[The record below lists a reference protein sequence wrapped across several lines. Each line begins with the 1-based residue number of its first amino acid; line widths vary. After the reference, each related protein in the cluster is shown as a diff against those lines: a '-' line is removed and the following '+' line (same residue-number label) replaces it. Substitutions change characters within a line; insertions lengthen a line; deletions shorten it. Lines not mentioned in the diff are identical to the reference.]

1 MMSFR
6 KTRFRCGSSLVLGVL
21 LLGGGGRALEAAS
34 ERSPT
39 YRSERVL
46 ASVPVDG
53 ESHYLAFP
61 AVLDLGE
68 EVLVSF
74 KRGGFHGGGAPA
86 SLDLLR
92 VDKRTDAVTWEP
104 GLAQAADK
112 TMQMGEWVRYPDGT
126 IANWSD
132 VQRPPGT
139 ERDGMQGVVSTDGG
153 RSFGPLIR
161 FGEVDGVEYGYPFGS
176 VVEGDT
182 TWMIVMSFSHLAGG
196 YSVIE
201 KYPHA
206 GQVAIIRSD
215 DSGENW
221 HFVRN
226 LTREFGDIPINESY
240 FVRHEDGF
248 LVVTRGYDQQVRLHR
263 TDDVFKVRKQ
273 MNLTEQN
280 AFIERYVGRPR
291 LFEREGSFYLI
302 GRNWTGS
309 TAGADDAVTDRQ
321 PRFPKAMKMCLFRV
335 NPESLA
341 VESYAVLD
349 NEEAANVT
357 DGYYPAPYWVER
369 DGETYLRVVDYKGV
383 DRRPPEIVEFEFKWA
398 EVR

>member
-1 MMSFR
+1 MNLR
-6 KTRFRCGSSLVLGVL
+6 TTRSRRGGCLVLSML
-21 LLGGGGRALEAAS
+21 LLGAGSISLFAAK
-34 ERSPT
+34 ERIPT

-46 ASVPVDG
+46 ASVPIDG
-53 ESHYLAFP
+53 VNPYLAFP

-86 SLDLLR
+86 ILDLLR
-92 VDKRTDAVTWEP
+92 LDKRTDAVTWGA
-104 GLAQAADK
+104 GLALAFNK
-112 TMQMGEWVRYPDGT
+112 TTQMGEWVLYPDGT
-126 IANWSD
+126 IANWID

-139 ERDGMQGVVSTDGG
+139 ERDGMQGVISTDGG
-153 RSFGPLIR
+153 QTFGPIVR

-176 VVEGDT
+176 LVEGDT
-182 TWMIVMSFSHLAGG
+182 TWMIVMSFSHLTGG

-215 DSGENW
+215 DSGESW
-221 HFVRN
+221 QFVRN
-226 LTREFGDIPINESY
+226 LTKEFGGIPINESH
-240 FVRHEDGF
+240 FVRAGEGF
-248 LVVTRGYDQQVRLHR
+248 LVVTRGYDQVCRLHR
-263 TDDVFKVRKQ
+263 TDDGFQVQ
-273 MNLTEQN
+273 QQQNITEAN
-280 AFIERYVGRPR
+280 GFIERYVGRPR
-291 LFEREGSFYLI
+291 LFERDGSFYLI

-309 TAGADDAVTDRQ
+309 TNPPVRSAGDKE
-321 PRFPKAMKMCLFRV
+321 PRFPAAMKMCLFRI
-335 NPESLA
+335 NPANLA

-349 NEEAANVT
+349 NAEAANVT

-369 DGETYLRVVDYKGV
+369 GGETYLRVVDYKGI
-383 DRRPPEIVEFEFKWA
+383 DRRPPEIVEFEFKWS

>member
-1 MMSFR
+1 MNSVGFTRLSNGLFFGGIALLTAMIASLQAMEER
-6 KTRFRCGSSLVLGVL
+6 KPV
-21 LLGGGGRALEAAS
+21 
-34 ERSPT
+34 

-53 ESHYLAFP
+53 ETPYLAFP
-61 AVLDLGE
+61 AVLDLGD

-92 VDKRTDAVTWEP
+92 LNKRTDAVTWEP

-112 TMQMGEWVRYPDGT
+112 IMQMGEWVRYPDGT
-126 IANWSD
+126 IANWVD

-139 ERDGMQGVVSTDGG
+139 ERDGMQGVVSTNGG
-153 RSFGPLIR
+153 QTFGPLIR

-182 TWMIVMSFSHLAGG
+182 TWMIVMSFSHLVGG

-215 DSGENW
+215 DSGESW
-221 HFVRN
+221 SFVRN
-226 LTREFGDIPINESY
+226 LTQEFGDIPINESY

-248 LVVTRGYDQQVRLHR
+248 LVVTRGYDQQVQLHR
-263 TDDVFKVRKQ
+263 TDGMFRVRKQ
-273 MNLTEQN
+273 ANLTEPN
-280 AFIERYVGRPR
+280 TFIERYVGRPR
-291 LFEREGSFYLI
+291 LFERDGQFYLI

-309 TAGADDAVTDRQ
+309 TARADDAVKDRQ

-335 NPESLA
+335 NPDTLV
-341 VESYAVLD
+341 VESYAILD
-349 NEEAANVT
+349 NAEAANVT
-357 DGYYPAPYWVER
+357 DGYYPAPYWVTR
-369 DGETYLRVVDYKGV
+369 GGETYLRVVDYKGI
-383 DRRPPEIVEFEFKWA
+383 DRRPPEIVAFEFKWS

>member
-1 MMSFR
+1 MAAVVMN
-6 KTRFRCGSSLVLGVL
+6 GSMVG
-21 LLGGGGRALEAAS
+21 AAE
-34 ERSPT
+34 ERQPV

-46 ASVPVDG
+46 ASVPVEGDNP
-53 ESHYLAFP
+53 YLAFP
-61 AVLDLGE
+61 AVLDLGD

-86 SLDLLR
+86 ILDLLR
-92 VDKRTDAVTWEP
+92 LDKRTDAVEWGA
-104 GLAQAADK
+104 GLAMGVNK

-126 IANWSD
+126 IANWID

-139 ERDGMQGVVSTDGG
+139 ERDGMQGVISTDGG
-153 RSFGPLIR
+153 KSFGPLVR

-215 DSGENW
+215 DSGESW

-226 LTREFGDIPINESY
+226 LTQEFGGIPINESY
-240 FVRHEDGF
+240 FVRAGDGF
-248 LVVTRGYDQQVRLHR
+248 LVVTRGYDQVGRLHR
-263 TDDVFKVRKQ
+263 TDGVFKVQQQRS
-273 MNLTEQN
+273 LTADY

-291 LFEREGSFYLI
+291 LFERDGDYYLI

-309 TAGADDAVTDRQ
+309 TNPPVRSDGDRE
-321 PRFPKAMKMCLFRV
+321 PRFPAAMKLCLFRV
-335 NPESLA
+335 NPQTLT

-349 NEEAANVT
+349 NAEAANVT
-357 DGYYPAPYWVER
+357 DAYYPSPYWVER
-369 DGETYLRVVDYKGV
+369 AGETFLRVVDYKGI
-383 DRRPPEIVEFEFKWA
+383 DRRPPEIVEFEFRWS

>member
-1 MMSFR
+1 MRPTSFI
-6 KTRFRCGSSLVLGVL
+6 CLMAAVVMNGSMVG
-21 LLGGGGRALEAAS
+21 AAQ
-34 ERSPT
+34 ERRPE

-46 ASVPVDG
+46 ASVPVEGDNP
-53 ESHYLAFP
+53 YLAFP
-61 AVLDLGE
+61 AVLDLGD

-86 SLDLLR
+86 ILDLLR
-92 VDKRTDAVTWEP
+92 LDKRTDAVEWGA
-104 GLAQAADK
+104 GLAMGINL
-112 TMQMGEWVRYPDGT
+112 TMQMGEWVSYPDGT
-126 IANWSD
+126 IANWID

-139 ERDGMQGVVSTDGG
+139 ERDGMQGVISMDGG
-153 RSFGPLIR
+153 KSFGPLVR

-221 HFVRN
+221 QFVRN
-226 LTREFGDIPINESY
+226 LTKEFGGIPINESY
-240 FVRHEDGF
+240 FVRAGDGF
-248 LVVTRGYDQQVRLHR
+248 LVVTRGYDQVCRLHR
-263 TDDVFKVRKQ
+263 TDGVFKVQKQ
-273 MNLTEQN
+273 KNLTENN

-291 LFEREGSFYLI
+291 LFERDGRFYLI

-309 TAGADDAVTDRQ
+309 TNPPVRPMGDKE
-321 PRFPKAMKMCLFRV
+321 PRFPAAMKLCLFRL
-335 NPESLA
+335 NPKSLA

-349 NEEAANVT
+349 NAEAANVT
-357 DGYYPAPYWVER
+357 DAYYPSPYWVER
-369 DGETYLRVVDYKGV
+369 EGETFLRVVDYKGV
-383 DRRPPEIVEFEFKWA
+383 DRRPPEIVEFEYRWV

>member
-1 MMSFR
+1 M
-6 KTRFRCGSSLVLGVL
+6 KILGVVSQRGGL
-21 LLGGGGRALEAAS
+21 LLGGFVLLALVKSTVWAA
-34 ERSPT
+34 EVRQPE

-53 ESHYLAFP
+53 DNPYLAFP
-61 AVLDLGE
+61 AVLDLGD

-92 VDKRTDAVTWEP
+92 LDKRTDGVTWEP
-104 GLAQAADK
+104 GLAGMRNK

-139 ERDGMQGVVSTDGG
+139 ERDGMQGVISMDEGKT
-153 RSFGPLIR
+153 FGPLVR

-182 TWMIVMSFSHLAGG
+182 TWMIVMSFSHLEGG

-215 DSGENW
+215 DSGKNW
-221 HFVRN
+221 QFVRN
-226 LTREFGDIPINESY
+226 LTQEFGGIPINESF
-240 FVRHEDGF
+240 FVRAGDGF
-248 LVVTRGYDQQVRLHR
+248 LVVTRGYDQVCRLHR
-263 TDDVFKVRKQ
+263 TDDVFKVKQ
-273 MNLTEQN
+273 QRNLTEGN

-291 LFEREGSFYLI
+291 LFERDGGFYLI

-309 TAGADDAVTDRQ
+309 TVIADDADGHRQ
-321 PRFPKAMKMCLFRV
+321 PRFPKAMKLCLFRV
-335 NPESLA
+335 NPKTLE

-349 NEEAANVT
+349 NAAAANVT
-357 DGYYPAPYWVER
+357 DAYYPSPYWVER
-369 DGETYLRVVDYKGV
+369 DGETFLRVVDYKGI
-383 DRRPPEIVEFEFKWA
+383 DRRPPEIVEFEFRWS
-398 EVR
+398 EIR

>member
-1 MMSFR
+1 MNELPFVFR
-6 KTRFRCGSSLVLGVL
+6 RGLGLAWLCGLGIWSGPVLAG
-21 LLGGGGRALEAAS
+21 AE
-34 ERSPT
+34 ERVPN
-39 YRSERVL
+39 YREQRVL

-53 ESHYLAFP
+53 DNPYLAFP
-61 AVLDLGE
+61 AVLDMGD

-92 VDKRTDAVTWEP
+92 LNKRTDAVTWEP
-104 GLAQAADK
+104 GLAGAPGK

-126 IANWSD
+126 MANWVD

-139 ERDGMQGVVSTDGG
+139 ERDGIQGVISSDGG
-153 RSFGPLIR
+153 KTFGPLGR

-182 TWMIVMSFSHLAGG
+182 TWMIVMSFSHLTGG

-215 DSGENW
+215 DSGESW
-221 HFVRN
+221 QFVRN
-226 LTREFGDIPINESY
+226 LTKEFGGIPINESN
-240 FVRHEDGF
+240 FVRVGDGF
-248 LVVTRGYDQQVRLHR
+248 LVVTRGYDQVGRLHR
-263 TDDVFKVRKQ
+263 TDGVFKVQQQR
-273 MNLTEQN
+273 NLTDEN

-291 LFEREGSFYLI
+291 LFERDGGFYLI

-309 TAGADDAVTDRQ
+309 TNPPVRPAGDKE
-321 PRFPKAMKMCLFRV
+321 PRFPAAMKLCLFRV

-349 NEEAANVT
+349 NAEAANVT

-369 DGETYLRVVDYKGV
+369 DGETLLRVVDYKGV
-383 DRRPPEIVEFEFKWA
+383 DRRPPEIVEFEFRWS

>member
-1 MMSFR
+1 M
-6 KTRFRCGSSLVLGVL
+6 GSL
-21 LLGGGGRALEAAS
+21 LTAAE
-34 ERSPT
+34 ERHPT
-39 YRSERVL
+39 YGSERVL

-53 ESHYLAFP
+53 ENPYLAFP
-61 AVLDLGE
+61 AVLDLGD

-92 VDKRTDAVTWEP
+92 LDKRTDAVTWEP
-104 GLAQAADK
+104 GLAQETNK

-126 IANWSD
+126 IANWID

-139 ERDGMQGVVSTDGG
+139 ERDGMQGVISKDGG
-153 RSFGPLIR
+153 KTFGPLVR
-161 FGEVDGVEYGYPFGS
+161 FGEVDGMEFGYPFGS

-182 TWMIVMSFSHLAGG
+182 VWMIVMSFSHLEGS

-206 GQVAIIRSD
+206 GPVCIIRSD

-221 HFVRN
+221 SFVRN

-240 FVRHEDGF
+240 FVRHGEGF
-248 LVVTRGYDQQVRLHR
+248 LVVTRGYDQQVRLHHI
-263 TDDVFKVRKQ
+263 DDVFNVQRQ
-273 MNLTEQN
+273 ESLTDQHD
-280 AFIERYVGRPR
+280 FIERYVGRPR
-291 LFEREGSFYLI
+291 LFERDGNFYLI

-309 TAGADDAVTDRQ
+309 TAGADDAVKDRQ

-335 NPESLA
+335 NPDTLA
-341 VESYAVLD
+341 VESHAILD
-349 NEEAANVT
+349 NAESANVT
-357 DGYYPAPYWVER
+357 DAYYPAPYWVER
-369 DGETYLRVVDYKGV
+369 EAETYLRVVDYKGI
-383 DRRPPEIVEFEFKWA
+383 DRRPPEIVEFEFKWS